1 MHNLILL
8 QNWLINDYKF
18 FILQNH
24 ISYLHRRTLR
34 RKVRKAANIAEIDR
48 DRVERLGNK
57 FIARHKFSGNSSK
70 SIILILD
77 FILFIG
83 WDMG

>member
-1 MHNLILL
+1 M
-8 QNWLINDYKF
+8 
-18 FILQNH
+18 
-24 ISYLHRRTLR
+24 SYLHRRTLR

-70 SIILILD
+70 SILILN
-77 FILFIG
+77 FLLFSS
-83 WDMG
+83 WDID